1 MNIINFVYFIISMS
15 KFTRIKHTIR
25 WSIILTLSLYFGIIA
40 VLNIPFIQ
48 KQVSEYAEQ
57 QLSQLFQTKVSI
69 GNVDLGMLNRII
81 VRDLELYDQE
91 GNKLL
96 KIARFSAK
104 ADITALFH
112 GRIRIGSVQLFGL
125 DARLRKATPQSLPN
139 FQFILD
145 AFAPKEQT
153 KKKRELTSVSIR
165 Y

>member
-96 KIARFSAK
+96 K
-104 ADITALFH
+104 
-112 GRIRIGSVQLFGL
+112 
-125 DARLRKATPQSLPN
+125 
-139 FQFILD
+139 
-145 AFAPKEQT
+145 
-153 KKKRELTSVSIR
+153 
-165 Y
+165 